1 MKRLGLCSVLVLLL
15 LGLNG
20 CKDHAGNKGP
30 LPVLDLQTDRPEK
43 DAALQDLGK
52 VRYFRL
58 QTPDSVL
65 LGDRMK
71 LVPSETGLFFF
82 QPSNGDVIGFDK
94 KGEMISRF
102 NRKGQGAEEYTRMR
116 HLLYDEKRKEIF
128 LDIVTHMKVYD
139 LEGNYKRT
147 LKVPDSLQM
156 DVLESLDENTMIFL
170 DMKGALLVKDGG
182 TTKMDDN
189 PDANPQPYVLMD
201 KDTGEKIERLPIVSN
216 NRYRSMIMTSRE
228 GQPFLLINRMQYLLS
243 CDGGGCLIS
252 EPAADTLY
260 RLSSDHSLS
269 PVFAK
274 FPLSREKEGKI
285 ACEIRALTPSQ
296 MLVNVVF
303 MKDQGG
309 RLLRT
314 ELYLYNIA
322 ENSFS
327 RVKLTNRDW
336 KGGDMMN
343 YVFNN
348 NKLYYILYPFTL
360 LEAMEKNKLSG
371 DLLEITKTLDEDDN
385 LILMEVSLD

>member
-58 QTPDSVL
+58 QTPESVL

-82 QPSNGDVIGFDK
+82 QSSSGDVIGFNK

-102 NRKGQGAEEYTRMR
+102 NRKGQGAEEYTWI
-116 HLLYDEKRKEIF
+116 HHVLYDEKRKEVF
-128 LDIVTHMKVYD
+128 LEAISQMKVFD

-147 LKVPDSLQM
+147 LNIPDSLQM
-156 DVLESLDENTMIFL
+156 DALESLDENTMIFL

-189 PDANPQPYVLMD
+189 PEANNQPYVLMD

-216 NRYRSMIMTSRE
+216 NRYRSMIMTTRE
-228 GQPFLLINRMQYLLS
+228 GQPFLLINRMRYLLS
-243 CDGGGCLIS
+243 CNGGGCLIS

-260 RLSSDHSLS
+260 RLSPDHSLE

-285 ACEIRALTPSQ
+285 ACEIRALTPKQ

-309 RLLRT
+309 RFLRT
-314 ELYLYNIA
+314 ELYLYNVA

-327 RVKLTNRDW
+327 RVKLTNKDW
-336 KGGDMMN
+336 EGGDMMN

-348 NKLYYILYPFTL
+348 NKLYYTLYPFTL